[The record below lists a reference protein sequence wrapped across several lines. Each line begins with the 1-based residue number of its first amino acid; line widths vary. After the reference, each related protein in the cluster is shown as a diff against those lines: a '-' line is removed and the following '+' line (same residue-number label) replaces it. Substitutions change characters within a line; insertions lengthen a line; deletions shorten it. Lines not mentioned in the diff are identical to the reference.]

1 MNDEELRRFVE
12 RLADREALDWNTA
25 ERRLGAS
32 QLRGLRRVESIVS
45 AYRRFDDHD
54 PTRRFQRL
62 LLQERIGG
70 GFGGEVWRAHD
81 PLLERDVAL
90 KLRGTGAPDLRR
102 EARLLEEARALARI
116 DHPNVLRVL
125 GADVAGGRL
134 GVWSEYVDGE
144 DLETRMHRDG
154 RLGAEEARSLGAAL
168 CDALAAVHAAG
179 FLHGDVKPSNVMR
192 TRDGRYV
199 LCDLGSAVP
208 LCGAST
214 RALASGSPLYLAPE
228 VLAGGRPGVASD
240 LYALGATLFHLL
252 GGRAP
257 VEGESL
263 EQLAAAHRD
272 GSRHRLRDLRPD
284 LPGELVA
291 AVERAVD
298 ADPTRRFT
306 GAGAFEAALARPPAS
321 RSRAYPLAAAALG
334 ATLALAALLV
344 AVRGHVPAAGS
355 STDDV
360 RWFRGDGTVLSDGA
374 VVRRGDT
381 LYLGLRCARTCWAYV
396 YAEDGARNM
405 SALFPLPATP
415 GRPQA
420 ANVESILPGR
430 IGGQVRHWR
439 VGPAEGA
446 RERLLLIVAD
456 AALAALDVPTGAVAF
471 ADEPTYRGIDA
482 VVAAPETAP
491 DGGLDAL
498 AARAARQ
505 AGSRVRTHWLHL
517 SRADL
522 GDVPS
527 GKSR

>member
-54 PTRRFQRL
+54 PTHRFQRL
-62 LLQERIGG
+62 LLHERIGG

-90 KLRGTGAPDLRR
+90 KLRGTGAPDLQR

-116 DHPNVLRVL
+116 DHVNVLRVL

-134 GVWSEYVDGE
+134 GVWSEYIDGE

-154 RLGAEEARSLGAAL
+154 RIGAEEARSLGAAL
-168 CDALAAVHAAG
+168 CGALAAVHAAG

-192 TRDGRYV
+192 TRDGRHV

-208 LCGAST
+208 LRGGET

-257 VEGESL
+257 VEGEDL
-263 EQLAAAHRD
+263 EQLAAAHRI
-272 GSRHRLRDLRPD
+272 GKRHRLRELRPD

-298 ADPTRRFT
+298 PDPARRFA
-306 GAGAFEAALARPPAS
+306 GAGAFEAALASRPAKWRPFAF
-321 RSRAYPLAAAALG
+321 AAMAAAALVLVG
-334 ATLALAALLV
+334 LALHA
-344 AVRGHVPAAGS
+344 PAPGVLAS
-355 STDDV
+355 EV
-360 RWFRGDGTVLSDGA
+360 RWSRGDATPLYDGA
-374 VVRRGDT
+374 GVRRGDT
-381 LYLGLRCARTCWAYV
+381 LYLDLRCTRACWAYV
-396 YAEDGARNM
+396 FAEDGTREV
-405 SALFPLPATP
+405 STLFPLPTTRAN
-415 GRPQA
+415 PQTA
-420 ANVESILPGR
+420 GTAQRLPGR
-430 IGGQVRHWR
+430 IEGSDRHWR
-439 VGPAEGA
+439 IGPASGSE
-446 RERLLLIVAD
+446 ERVLLVVAD
-456 AALAALDVPTGAVAF
+456 AAVSALETTDANPLALAEG
-471 ADEPTYRGIDA
+471 ERYRGVDA
-482 VVAAPETAP
+482 VVAAPPPALAA
-491 DGGLDAL
+491 GLDAL
-498 AARAARQ
+498 AARLHEQQAA
-505 AGSRVRTHWLHL
+505 VEMHWLRL
-517 SRADL
+517 RRTDLTAADGVQSR
-522 GDVPS
+522 
-527 GKSR
+527 